1 MNKNITKYPNKK
13 TIVESFEDSIGEIQ
27 VITKEEEDLIL
38 NKFNDTYVEYD
49 KEKTVVDIFEEQ
61 VKKTPNNIAVVF
73 ENEKISYEKLN
84 ERANSLAR
92 VLREK
97 GVGPDYIVG
106 IMVERSISMIVGIMA
121 IVKAGGAYLPIDPEY
136 PKNRIEY
143 ILNNSK
149 AKIILIQNK
158 FKEKLTQEIVICDV
172 DDEQLYKGNIHN
184 LKKIANEN
192 NLAYVIYTSGTT
204 GNPKGVM
211 IEHGSI
217 MNRINWMQ
225 RKYHISSNDVILQ
238 KTTYTFDVSV
248 WEVFWWLFVG
258 ATVRMLIPGGEKD
271 PNIIAKN
278 IKEGKVTVIHFVP
291 SMFNVFMEYVI
302 SENKTSDIK
311 SLQKVFTSGEE
322 LKPAQSNL
330 FNEKIGKSNNTKLA
344 NLYGPTEASVD
355 VTYYDCK
362 KDEELVPIGKPIDNI
377 RLYIVDKNKCLVPIG
392 VVGELCISGVGLARG
407 YLNNEKLTE
416 EKFVNNPYETG
427 QKMYR
432 TGDLVRWL
440 TDGNIEYLGR
450 IDDQVKVRGFRIEL
464 GEIDNSIRKIDE
476 VSDVAVIVRENKSGE
491 NEINAY
497 IISKNSSIVKAV
509 REELKMYL
517 PEYMIPG
524 KMMIIDDFPLTS
536 NGKLDKKALPEIKAV
551 NEVTYAIAT
560 NPLEEE
566 IVNLWNEMLDIDMI
580 GIDDNFLEVGGHSL
594 IATKM
599 VYKINKIY
607 NIDLS
612 LVEFLTIGLT
622 VRTLSSLIEEKL
634 FDSISDDELACM
646 LSEIDD

>member
-1 MNKNITKYPNKK
+1 M
-13 TIVESFEDSIGEIQ
+13 ESFEERIGKIQ
-27 VITKEEEDLIL
+27 GIRKEEKDLIL

-73 ENEKISYEKLN
+73 ENEEISYKELN

-97 GVGPDYIVG
+97 GVGPDYVVG
-106 IMVERSISMIVGIMA
+106 IMAERSINMIVGIMA
-121 IVKAGGAYLPIDPEY
+121 VLKAGGAYLPIDPEY
-136 PKNRIEY
+136 PENRIEY
-143 ILNNSK
+143 ILNNSE

-158 FKEKLTQEIVICDV
+158 FKEKIKQEMVICDLH
-172 DDEQLYKGNIHN
+172 DEELYKYNNNN
-184 LKKIANEN
+184 LSKVSSEN

-211 IEHGSI
+211 IENKAIVNYVLYAKEQYLNEEDIYMPLYTSVSFDLTITSI
-217 MNRINWMQ
+217 FTPL
-225 RKYHISSNDVILQ
+225 ISGNKMMIYGDKDIDVLM
-238 KTTYTFDVSV
+238 KK
-248 WEVFWWLFVG
+248 VFQSDKVAVIKVTPAHLS
-258 ATVRMLIPGGEKD
+258 LLKEIP
-271 PNIIAKN
+271 NVNKN
-278 IKEGKVTVIHFVP
+278 IKKIIVGGEALKGNLAKEISNIFGSKV
-291 SMFNVFMEYVI
+291 
-302 SENKTSDIK
+302 DII
-311 SLQKVFTSGEE
+311 
-322 LKPAQSNL
+322 
-330 FNEKIGKSNNTKLA
+330 NE
-344 NLYGPTEASVD
+344 YGPTEATVGCI
-355 VTYYDCK
+355 VHKYDYTK
-362 KDEELVPIGKPIDNI
+362 KYDNTVFIGKPINNFHI
-377 RLYIVDKNKCLVPIG
+377 YIVDMKNNIVPIG
-392 VVGELCISGVGLARG
+392 VIGEICVSGNGLARG

-427 QKMYR
+427 EKMYK
-432 TGDLVRWL
+432 TGDLARWL
-440 TDGNIEYLGR
+440 PDGNIECLRR

-464 GEIDNSIRKIDE
+464 GEVDNAIRKIDD
-476 VSDVAVIVRENKSGE
+476 VSDVAVIVRENKIGE

-497 IISKNSSIVKAV
+497 IISKNPSIVKTV
-509 REELKMYL
+509 REELERYL
-517 PEYMIPG
+517 PEYMVPG
-524 KMMIIDDFPLTS
+524 KMMKIDAFPLTS
-536 NGKLDKKALPEIKAV
+536 NGKLDKKALTEIKEV
-551 NEVTYAIAT
+551 NEITYAIAT

-566 IVNLWNEMLDIDMI
+566 IVDLWKTMLDIDII

-599 VYKINKIY
+599 VYKINQIY

-634 FDSISDDELACM
+634 FDSISDEELACM